1 MSINHVVIG
10 GNLTKDAE
18 LMQTQSGKDILRFSV
33 AVNEQRK
40 NPNTGEYENYAN
52 FFDCVTFGNRAKA
65 LANILKK
72 GLRVCVSGLL
82 RYSSW
87 EKDGQKRSKIEIIAN
102 DIDFMT
108 ARDKGVSNQPDYY

>member
-10 GNLTKDAE
+10 GNLTKNAE
-18 LMQTQSGKDILRFSV
+18 LLETQNGKHILRFCV

-40 NPNTGEYENYAN
+40 DASGEYVNYAN
-52 FFDCVTFGNRAKA
+52 FIDCVTFGNRAKA

-72 GLRVCVSGLL
+72 GLRVCVAGTL

-87 EKDGQKRSKIEIIAN
+87 EGENGKRSKIEVIAN

-108 ARDKGVSNQPDYY
+108 ARDKTISNAPDYY